1 MAYDP
6 SYDTDDSAVPH
17 AVRVFF
23 KKRFYELAGILLFAV
38 LIALGLAL
46 ATWSVEDPSLNNA
59 IDRSASNW
67 LGYPGAVI
75 SDQLMQFF
83 GLGVLPLVAIPMAWA
98 ARFVGHQGMIRPLG
112 SLFAWLFASLFAG
125 ATLSALPAPASWSL
139 ASGLGGNAGDV
150 IHNLLMIILSLAV
163 TGAIAKAIAGGLTM
177 AAFGYLALRAMGY
190 GRTETVSRT
199 AVVTRHGGRALA
211 RAWSGTREL
220 YAEWQTRR
228 AEQRERRLAAETA
241 ERGDILTRLA
251 PRPVTA
257 AGKGRGDGLRIE
269 PTLTR
274 SDRRPVIDPEDD
286 TGQEAFGQDDC
297 EEDEAAEFEAE
308 GAEDEEENDEQE
320 TPRVNRNTKAIKQGK
335 RIKKDTQPGFR
346 FGKSDQFELPPLTLL
361 AEPKRLA
368 KTPELSDEALE
379 QNARMLEGV
388 LEDFGVR
395 GQILKVR
402 PGPVVTLYE
411 LEPAPGIKS
420 SRVIS
425 LADDIA
431 RSMSAIS
438 ARVAVV
444 PGRNAIGIELPNAK
458 RETVY
463 LRELLA
469 SEAYEKTS
477 LNLALALGKNI
488 GGEPIF
494 ADLARMPHV
503 LIAGTTGSGK
513 SVGINT
519 MILSLLYR
527 LPPERCKLIMIDPK
541 MLELSVYEGIPHLLS
556 PVVTDPRK
564 AVVALKWAVR
574 EMEERYRKM
583 SKLGVRNI
591 DGYNA
596 RMKQAEAKGEKLSRT
611 VQTGF
616 DADTGEPIFE
626 KEEMDHSPMPYIVV
640 IIDEMA
646 DLMMVAGKDI
656 EGAVQRLAQMARAAG
671 IHVVMATQRPSVDVI
686 TGTIKAN
693 FPTRMSFQVT
703 SKIDSRTILGEQ
715 GAEQLLG
722 QGDMLYMA
730 GGGRIS
736 RLHAPFVSDD
746 EVEKIVNYLKAQGAP
761 EYVEAVTE
769 ETEDDS
775 FGEPG
780 AAEAMG
786 GGSGDD
792 LYDQAVAVV
801 LRDKKVSTSYIQRR
815 LQVGYNKAASLIERM
830 EKEGLISAANATGKR
845 EILVPGDSA
854 RA

>member
-1 MAYDP
+1 
-6 SYDTDDSAVPH
+6 
-17 AVRVFF
+17 
-23 KKRFYELAGILLFAV
+23 
-38 LIALGLAL
+38 
-46 ATWSVEDPSLNNA
+46 
-59 IDRSASNW
+59 
-67 LGYPGAVI
+67 
-75 SDQLMQFF
+75 
-83 GLGVLPLVAIPMAWA
+83 
-98 ARFVGHQGMIRPLG
+98 
-112 SLFAWLFASLFAG
+112 
-125 ATLSALPAPASWSL
+125 
-139 ASGLGGNAGDV
+139 
-150 IHNLLMIILSLAV
+150 
-163 TGAIAKAIAGGLTM
+163 
-177 AAFGYLALRAMGY
+177 GY
-190 GRTETVSRT
+190 GRDDTVLHT
-199 AVVTRHGGRALA
+199 AVAGERGRMAMASMIGSA
-211 RAWSGTREL
+211 RSL

-228 AEQRERRLAAETA
+228 ADRRERRLAAESQ

-251 PRPVTA
+251 PRPA
-257 AGKGRGDGLRIE
+257 MPRGGRDGTGQRIE
-269 PTLTR
+269 PKLTR
-274 SDRRPVIDPEDD
+274 DDRRPILDPDPEVE
-286 TGQEAFGQDDC
+286 TGM
-297 EEDEAAEFEAE
+297 EEEGYDEAEDDIEE
-308 GAEDEEENDEQE
+308 IEEEDEEEAA
-320 TPRVNRNTKAIKQGK
+320 PRVNRNTKPIKQGK
-335 RIKKDTQPGFR
+335 KIKKDTQPGFR
-346 FGKSDQFELPPLTLL
+346 FGGSNGFELPPLTLL

-388 LEDFGVR
+388 LEDFGVK
-395 GQILKVR
+395 GQIIKVR

-596 RMKQAEAKGEKLSRT
+596 RMKQAEAKGEKLART

-626 KEEMDHSPMPYIVV
+626 REEMDHAPMPYIVV

-736 RLHAPFVSDD
+736 RLHAPFVADD

-769 ETEDDS
+769 ETDDDS

-780 AAEAMG
+780 SAEAMG

>member
-6 SYDTDDSAVPH
+6 SLDTDDSAVPA
-17 AVRVFF
+17 AVRLFF
-23 KKRFYELAGILLFAV
+23 RKRFLELAGLLTFAV
-38 LIALGLAL
+38 LIAVGVAL
-46 ATWSVEDPSLNNA
+46 ATWSVDDPSLNHA
-59 IDRSASNW
+59 LDRAPGNW
-67 LGYPGAVI
+67 LGFPGAVVA
-75 SDQLMQFF
+75 DELMQFF
-83 GLGVLPLVAIPMAWA
+83 GLGVLPFIAIPMAWA
-98 ARFVGHQGMIRPLG
+98 VRFLGHRGIRRPLRA
-112 SLFAWLFASLFAG
+112 LPAWLACTLTCSAS
-125 ATLSALPAPASWSL
+125 LSALPAPGSWSL

-150 IHNLLMIILSLAV
+150 LHNLLLMILSLGIKGFIATMIAASATTVAAIYLGLRAGGWGRREAV
-163 TGAIAKAIAGGLTM
+163 AKAGGL
-177 AAFGYLALRAMGY
+177 GEY
-190 GRTETVSRT
+190 GRD
-199 AVVTRHGGRALA
+199 AMANALGGIQHLFLS
-211 RAWSGTREL
+211 W
-220 YAEWQTRR
+220 
-228 AEQRERRLAAETA
+228 RERRAQRRMAATQED
-241 ERGDILTRLA
+241 RGDILTRLA
-251 PRPVTA
+251 PRPPA
-257 AGKGRGDGLRIE
+257 PSRRKGSSEARVEPQLSRPQRRIME
-269 PTLTR
+269 AP
-274 SDRRPVIDPEDD
+274 DPAEEIEDD
-286 TGQEAFGQDDC
+286 SYDAE
-297 EEDEAAEFEAE
+297 EEDAQNAAA
-308 GAEDEEENDEQE
+308 
-320 TPRVNRNTKAIKQGK
+320 PRVRRDEKPIKQGK
-335 RIKKDTQPGFR
+335 KIKKDLQPGL
-346 FGKSDQFELPPLTLL
+346 GLMASNEFELPPLTLL
-361 AEPKRLA
+361 AEPRRIGKSA
-368 KTPELSDEALE
+368 DLSDEALE

-388 LEDFGVR
+388 LDDFGVK
-395 GQILKVR
+395 GQIIKVR

-444 PGRNAIGIELPNAK
+444 PGRNAIGIELPNLK

-469 SEAYEKTS
+469 SEAFEKSS

-488 GGEPIF
+488 GGEPVF
-494 ADLARMPHV
+494 ADLARMPHL

-527 LPPERCKLIMIDPK
+527 LPPDRCKLIMIDPK

-556 PVVTDPRK
+556 PVVTDPKK

-583 SKLGVRNI
+583 SKVGVRNI
-591 DGYNA
+591 DGFNA
-596 RMKQAEAKGEKLSRT
+596 RMKQAAAKGEQISRT

-616 DADTGEPIFE
+616 DPLSGEPIFE
-626 KEEMDHSPMPYIVV
+626 REAMDQQAMPYIVV

-736 RLHAPFVSDD
+736 RLHAPFVADE
-746 EVEKIVNYLKAQGAP
+746 EVEKIVTYLKQQGQP

-769 ETEDDS
+769 EADEGS
-775 FGEPG
+775 YGEPG
-780 AAEAMG
+780 AMEGAG

-801 LRDKKVSTSYIQRR
+801 LRDKKVSTSYVQRR

-830 EKEGLISAANATGKR
+830 EKEGVISAANGTGKR

-854 RA
+854 RD